1 MEDEKLSVTETS
13 KVESSC
19 VSEDKPRLEP
29 LEMDVDPAK
38 DEEEKAGD
46 DHSEA
51 ELESLLSK
59 QLTDQDRLVLF
70 EKAVR
75 KNLHVLFFNV
85 LISDE
90 TAIQFAQAE
99 KLYYETALITV
110 NRDDPDDGM
119 SAGGIDG
126 KSVDNGMDN
135 TSSQQTPTATSEQAQ
150 KAEEYEKL
158 AHMCLKQQNPQLAL
172 DYCAKAVKLQQ
183 SCFGEQHPITL
194 QTLDLFT
201 VIYAEMGKQQYKA
214 ALDKFSAAQEKESQA
229 KQSQNHTQEKEH
241 EEDKTEEVSK
251 QTNDQ
256 PVNVAVKTPG
266 DGENQP
272 QSNP

>member
-75 KNLHVLFFNV
+75 
-85 LISDE
+85 
-90 TAIQFAQAE
+90 
-99 KLYYETALITV
+99 
-110 NRDDPDDGM
+110 
-119 SAGGIDG
+119 
-126 KSVDNGMDN
+126 
-135 TSSQQTPTATSEQAQ
+135 
-150 KAEEYEKL
+150 
-158 AHMCLKQQNPQLAL
+158 
-172 DYCAKAVKLQQ
+172 
-183 SCFGEQHPITL
+183 
-194 QTLDLFT
+194 
-201 VIYAEMGKQQYKA
+201 
-214 ALDKFSAAQEKESQA
+214 
-229 KQSQNHTQEKEH
+229 
-241 EEDKTEEVSK
+241 
-251 QTNDQ
+251 
-256 PVNVAVKTPG
+256 
-266 DGENQP
+266 
-272 QSNP
+272 